1 MMFTTQAE
9 WEAAYSAAHAELKFA
24 LDAGVIECVPSVL
37 GRLAAQ
43 VATAAIRHG
52 IDATLDDVSS
62 MTGVHVE
69 RITIERLPDRITTSV
84 AA

>member
-1 MMFTTQAE
+1 MMFTTEVE

-24 LDAGVIECVPSVL
+24 LDAGVIQCVPSVL

-43 VATAAIRHG
+43 VATSAIRHG
-52 IDATLDDVSS
+52 IDATMDDISTVP
-62 MTGVHVE
+62 GIHVD
-69 RITIERLPDRITTSV
+69 RITIQRI